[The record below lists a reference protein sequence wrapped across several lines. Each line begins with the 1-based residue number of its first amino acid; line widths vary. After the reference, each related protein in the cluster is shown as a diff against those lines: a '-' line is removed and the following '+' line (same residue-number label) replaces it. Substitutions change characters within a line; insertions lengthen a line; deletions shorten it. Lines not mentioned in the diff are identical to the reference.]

1 MSNFSDF
8 ISSGGSGSLPVNIV
22 LTESQTWV
30 PPVDGNICIHV
41 IGGGGAGQSG
51 TSLFRGGGAGGYCKK
66 NSLAVTTAGSFTVVV
81 GAGRGG
87 KEGDWSDAAAGAGGA
102 STVAGTGL
110 GATLTANGGTGASGS
125 NYGAGGTASGGDVN
139 NTGGVAHFAG
149 GGAVGI
155 YGTGQSGDNNDT
167 YRAGSC
173 DAQGPESLIGYG
185 QIFGGRG
192 GLRCNPGSS
201 GANDTLGS
209 HSLDGEFLAGGAT
222 LYASTNQ
229 DSPTGGSGGI
239 GGGGGGCRN
248 QVNGRYRSGSGGD
261 GIVIIQY
268 LPA

>member
-41 IGGGGAGQSG
+41 IGGGGAGNSG
-51 TSLFRGGGAGGYCKK
+51 T
-66 NSLAVTTAGSFTVVV
+66 
-81 GAGRGG
+81 
-87 KEGDWSDAAAGAGGA
+87 
-102 STVAGTGL
+102 
-110 GATLTANGGTGASGS
+110 
-125 NYGAGGTASGGDVN
+125 
-139 NTGGVAHFAG
+139 
-149 GGAVGI
+149 GI
-155 YGTGQSGDNNDT
+155 Y
-167 YRAGSC
+167 
-173 DAQGPESLIGYG
+173 YG
-185 QIFGGRG
+185 
-192 GLRCNPGSS
+192 
-201 GANDTLGS
+201 
-209 HSLDGEFLAGGAT
+209 GGAT
-222 LYASTNQ
+222 LYASTSQ

>member
-8 ISSGGSGSLPVNIV
+8 ISSGGGGSLPVNIV

-51 TSLFRGGGAGGYCKK
+51 TSLYRGGGAGGYCKK
-66 NSLAVTTAGSFTVVV
+66 NSLAVTTSGSFTVVV
-81 GAGRGG
+81 GAGRNG
-87 KEGDWSDAAAGAGGA
+87 KEGDWSSASDGAGGA
-102 STVAGTGL
+102 STVSGTGL
-110 GATLTANGGTGASGS
+110 SATLTANGGTGASGS

-139 NTGGVAHFAG
+139 NTGGEAAFAG

-185 QIFGGRG
+185 QIFGGKG
-192 GLRCNPGSS
+192 GLRCSPGTS
-201 GANDTLGS
+201 GENYTLGA
-209 HSLDGEFLAGGAT
+209 HSLDGGFLSGGAS
-222 LYASTNQ
+222 LYASQNQ
-229 DSPTGGSGGI
+229 DSPTGGNGGI

-248 QVNGRYRSGSGGD
+248 NVSGRYRSGSGGD